1 MASLDKEIKVIAVKG
16 ERGYSSYEEAVA
28 NDYFSGTLEEWIET
42 YATPE
47 NYVTRDEFKKVTQA
61 EYDALEQAGELIPN
75 CYYIITDDTTY
86 DELINRIEALESD
99 VTDNTNDITDIKDDI
114 TDINNDIDNI
124 NQRLDDLG
132 FSEGVFSVSEGTP
145 ATNWIKKQGKYVR
158 GSLVLLTSINAGAS
172 KTITIT
178 VPSAY
183 KPKANTLFIAG
194 ISMSNTS
201 PQTAPITKIYANA
214 LLSPDG
220 TLNVTFTNS
229 DTYLPKY
236 CTINLSN
243 IGWEIN

>member
-16 ERGYSSYEEAVA
+16 QRGYSSYEEAVA

-99 VTDNTNDITDIKDDI
+99 VTDNTSDITDIKDDI

-132 FSEGVFSVSEGTP
+132 FSEGVFSVGEGTP

-158 GSLVLLTSINAGAS
+158 GSLVLSTSINAGAS

-194 ISMSNTS
+194 VSMSNTS
-201 PQTAPITKIYANA
+201 PQTTPITKIYADA
-214 LLSPDG
+214 LLIPDG
-220 TLNVTFTNS
+220 TLNVTFTNP

-236 CTINLSN
+236 CLIYLYS